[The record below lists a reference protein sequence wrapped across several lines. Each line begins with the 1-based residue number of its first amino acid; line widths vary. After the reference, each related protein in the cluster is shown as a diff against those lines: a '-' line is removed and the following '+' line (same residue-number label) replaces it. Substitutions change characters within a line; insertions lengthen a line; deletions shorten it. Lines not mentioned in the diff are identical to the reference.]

1 MVTANKDT
9 QSQPEPSQSR
19 LSEQRFDVEPHL
31 TDALK
36 KVRQPITMDDMELR
50 LSGDRY
56 RGTEAIEYFICG
68 RCELVV

>member
-9 QSQPEPSQSR
+9 QPEPSQSR
-19 LSEQRFDVEPHL
+19 LREQQFDIKPNLADVL
-31 TDALK
+31 Q
-36 KVRQPITMDDMELR
+36 KVPPPITENDMELR
-50 LSGDRY
+50 LSGGRY